1 MLSPADAVYRY
12 PNVAFAVFAALH
24 LAVWTALPAL
34 LFANPPPELIEALVY
49 GREWQLGY
57 LKSPPLPYWLVEAAQ
72 RPFGLDFFSYALVQV
87 AVVGG
92 FAGVWLL
99 AKRIAGPVAALV
111 SVLILDGL
119 HYFHFTVASFDAG
132 AIQLPFWTLAGLCFW
147 AALRGGK
154 IEYWLLLGIALG
166 GALWTN
172 YFVAALALPLV
183 AFLAVDRAAR
193 RMLATPGPYAAL
205 AVALAV
211 AAPHLVWLVQYD
223 FAPLQYL
230 NARALPWRG
239 PLDHL
244 VRPLEFAVGQVAFI
258 LPALAVALPLFY
270 PRRETRIPHGDAFDR
285 RIVALLAFGPVVAV
299 ATGSLITGRG
309 ISATWAAPLWLFLGL
324 WLVVVSASALECA
337 RLGRILA
344 SWAAI
349 FLLFAAAFMVVYAV
363 RPGAGQRDI
372 AVFFPGER
380 LGAEMSVR
388 FRALT
393 GRPLA
398 YVIGSIWAGGNIA
411 HYAPERPR
419 VLIEASPRRAPWID
433 LADLRARGAVVVW
446 LDGDPRV
453 LPVAYRSIAEDA
465 EIQEPFALL
474 YRRGEGS
481 VLVGWAVLRP
491 RPAVA
496 WMAPR

>member
-1 MLSPADAVYRY
+1 MLSAADVVYRY
-12 PNVAFAVFAALH
+12 PNTAFILFAALH
-24 LAVWTALPAL
+24 IAVWTALPAS
-34 LFANPPPELIEALVY
+34 LFANPPPDLIEALVY

-57 LKSPPLPYWLVEAAQ
+57 LKSPPLPYWLAEVVQ
-72 RPFGLDFFSYALVQV
+72 RLFGLDLFFYALVQV
-87 AVVGG
+87 AIVGG

-99 AKRIAGPVAALV
+99 AKWIAGPVAALV

-119 HYFHFTVASFDAG
+119 HYFHFTAASFDAG
-132 AIQLPFWTLAGLCFW
+132 AIQLPFWTLAGLSFW

-154 IEYWLLLGIALG
+154 IEHWLLLGIALG

-172 YFVAALALPLV
+172 YFVAALALPLLL
-183 AFLAVDRAAR
+183 FLAIDRAAR
-193 RMLATPGPYAAL
+193 RTLMTPGPYVAL

-211 AAPHLVWLVQYD
+211 AAPHLVWLAQYD
-223 FAPLQYL
+223 LAPLQYL

-239 PLDHL
+239 QLDHL
-244 VRPLEFAVGQVAFI
+244 VRPLEFAAGQIAFI

-270 PRRETRIPHGDAFDR
+270 PRGGTRVPHGEAPDR
-285 RIVALLAFGPVVAV
+285 RIVALLTFGPAVTVA
-299 ATGSLITGRG
+299 ALSLITGRG
-309 ISATWAAPLWLFLGL
+309 IPATWAAPLWLVLGL
-324 WLVVVSASALECA
+324 WLVTVAASTLQRA

-344 SWAAI
+344 SWAVI
-349 FLLFAAAFMVVYAV
+349 FLLFAAAFVAVYAV
-363 RPGAGQRDI
+363 QPGTGQRDI

-380 LGAEMSVR
+380 LGTEMSAR

-398 YVIGSIWAGGNIA
+398 YVIGSVWSGGNIA

-419 VLIEASPRRAPWID
+419 VLIEGSPRRAPWID
-433 LADLRARGAVVVW
+433 LADLRARGALVVW

-465 EIQEPFALL
+465 EIQEPFALT

-481 VLVGWAVLRP
+481 VLVSWAVLRP

-496 WMAPR
+496 FASPR